1 MSSVGLSGL
10 SDYLFALPA
19 IGVVLAALAIL
30 LVEAFWRRTPYAVV
44 DAIALAGLLATAWLQ
59 SASLGI
65 VDAVAGYGIGAGAA
79 DGPMLVRQDG
89 LAAFAGL
96 LIVFAAAFTLLAGR
110 DYVIRRGL
118 RYAEYTVVVLFAA
131 AGMLLLASAADL
143 IMIFI
148 GVEAFSIPLYILC
161 AFRAGDRAGYE
172 AALKYFV
179 LGALAAAFLLY
190 GTALAYGATGST
202 SLPGIAA
209 ALADPDAGRA
219 LQLATPA
226 MAGLMLILVGLGF
239 KLAIVPFHQWAP
251 DVYQGAPTPIT
262 GFMAAA
268 TKTAAAVALIRV
280 LWFAFGGAAS
290 AWLPAVAALAVL
302 TMLVG
307 NLAALVQSD
316 VKRMLAFSA
325 IAHAGYL
332 LVALVAARTGG
343 VAAALYYLMAYGLA
357 KLGAFAVLA
366 MLERADDAPGAAS
379 DGRPDATALADL
391 AGLSRRQPWLAAALS
406 VCLVSLVGLPPLAG
420 FLGKWMIFQAA
431 VDAGWTWLAVV
442 LVLNSAL
449 SAFYYLRPLGWMYM
463 VEPAADRPIEVGAGA
478 SFALTVAVVGL
489 FAALL
494 SGGLARAARAA
505 DAFDERPPDAPLSQ
519 PPPLPTVD
527 EAATAG
533 PGLIATIAPPAAAAT
548 AASPTGSGG
557 TAP

>member
-1 MSSVGLSGL
+1 MSSAGL
-10 SDYLFALPA
+10 SDQLFALPA
-19 IGVVLAALAIL
+19 IGVVLAALVLL
-30 LVEAFWRRTPYAVV
+30 LVEAFWRRTPYWLV
-44 DAIALAGLLATAWLQ
+44 DAIALAGLLGTAWLQ
-59 SASLGI
+59 SASLG
-65 VDAVAGYGIGAGAA
+65 VVGTAAGFAIGQGTA
-79 DGPMLVRQDG
+79 DGPLLTRQDG

-110 DYVIRRGL
+110 DYVARRGL

-131 AGMLLLASAADL
+131 AGMLVLSSAADL

-190 GTALAYGATGST
+190 GTALVYAAGGSTDLAAVARLIEGGGGGAT
-202 SLPGIAA
+202 
-209 ALADPDAGRA
+209 ALAG
-219 LQLATPA
+219 LA
-226 MAGLMLILVGLGF
+226 LILVGLGF

-268 TKTAAAVALIRV
+268 TKAAAAVALVRV
-280 LWFAFGGAAS
+280 LWEAFG
-290 AWLPAVAALAVL
+290 PVAGSWQPVLAVL
-302 TMLVG
+302 AVATMLVG

-316 VKRMLAFSA
+316 MKRTLAYSA

-332 LVALVAARTGG
+332 LVALIAGRTGG
-343 VAAALYYLMAYGLA
+343 IAAALFYLLAYGMA

-366 MLERADDAPGAAS
+366 MLDRAADSPDSAPAAAPDS
-379 DGRPDATALADL
+379 RPDATALTDL
-391 AGLSRRQPWLAAALS
+391 AGLARRQPWLAAALTI
-406 VCLVSLVGLPPLAG
+406 CLVSLVGLPPLAG

-431 VDAGWTWLAVV
+431 VDGGWTWLAIV

-463 VEPAADRPIEVGAGA
+463 VEPTTDRPIEVGTGA
-478 SFALTVAVVGL
+478 SFALTVVVIGL
-489 FAALL
+489 FAALA

-505 DAFDERPPDAPLSQ
+505 DGYDTRPPDAPLTL
-519 PPPLPTVD
+519 PPVLPTVD
-527 EAATAG
+527 PGAATAG
-533 PGLIATIAPPAAAAT
+533 PGLIATIGPPPVPATPAAPPAD
-548 AASPTGSGG
+548 GG
-557 TAP
+557 TTP